1 MLVARLVAV
10 SDLRVEEVPTPSPG
24 PGEVL
29 VEVGANTLC
38 GTDGRILRGDK
49 TAYVE
54 LPVVLGHEAAGRVAD
69 VGRGVVGY
77 RVGDRVGVLPT
88 IPDRR
93 CWACRHD
100 LENMCESKRLLGY
113 SVDGGLAE
121 YMIVPSDAV
130 EAGCLFVAESDL
142 PAEQLALAEPLGA
155 VVVGQRL
162 TPVGAGDSVLIL
174 GAGPI
179 GLLHLQLALLRGAG
193 SVIVS
198 QRSSPRRV
206 VAEQLGATV
215 VVDPTT
221 EDLGEVVREQTG
233 GRGVDLAIIC
243 IGVPV
248 LINQALRLTR
258 VGGQVNI
265 FAGLAGKAGRRSRP
279 I

>member
-1 MLVARLVAV
+1 
-10 SDLRVEEVPTPSPG
+10 
-24 PGEVL
+24 
-29 VEVGANTLC
+29 
-38 GTDGRILRGDK
+38 
-49 TAYVE
+49 
-54 LPVVLGHEAAGRVAD
+54 
-69 VGRGVVGY
+69 
-77 RVGDRVGVLPT
+77 
-88 IPDRR
+88 
-93 CWACRHD
+93 
-100 LENMCESKRLLGY
+100 
-113 SVDGGLAE
+113 
-121 YMIVPSDAV
+121 
-130 EAGCLFVAESDL
+130 
-142 PAEQLALAEPLGA
+142 